1 MANGCILAVTIS
13 TGRTSARRAGLVNS
27 KTAQHLFKGLL
38 RETLL
43 LLLLSIGLPLLQ
55 LFLHPAEE
63 GFEFVFRPTKL
74 LQKFRIDLTIPFTV
88 TFGPGHHKTPS
99 QPIFQFGLP
108 KPKNTRIALARDRSE
123 STLTTCCK
131 TAAATDDFGKHLRP
145 HRNLRDESKRTPG
158 LYPLPGTPSQL
169 PIRKANETRHLKGWS
184 P

>member
-38 RETLL
+38 REALL

-74 LQKFRIDLTIPFTV
+74 LQKSRIDLT
-88 TFGPGHHKTPS
+88 TF
-99 QPIFQFGLP
+99 LDVLL
-108 KPKNTRIALARDRSE
+108 NTFDGQSRSA
-123 STLTTCCK
+123 SCLL
-131 TAAATDDFGKHLRP
+131 DFC
-145 HRNLRDESKRTPG
+145 
-158 LYPLPGTPSQL
+158 
-169 PIRKANETRHLKGWS
+169 I
-184 P
+184 